1 MAADKSKQSYNWIGI
16 DVSKDS
22 LDLYDLSEQHY
33 ARYSN
38 SAQGVEAIADRL
50 LKQENIAVVCEASGG
65 YEWPM
70 ALALHEAGLRVSV
83 VNPRPVQDLAKGMG
97 KLAKTDA
104 LDAQMIATY
113 GQVTQPAET
122 VFASEAA
129 EELKSW
135 VTRRQ
140 QLVEMLSA
148 EKNRRKRLRG
158 PKRDDVD
165 ERIEW
170 LNGRIKQLDEKIEEL
185 SESRAEWAERKAIL
199 ESPKGI
205 GPVISSSLLVL
216 LPELGQLNRRKI
228 AALAGVAPFNRDSGQ
243 FRGQRRI
250 WGGRGA
256 VRSLLYLATLSA
268 LRSNRAIRA
277 YYQHLLSKGKR
288 KKVAIIACMRKFLIC
303 LNAMVKTKTLWD
315 DDKVTAQFRSS

>member
-1 MAADKSKQSYNWIGI
+1 
-16 DVSKDS
+16 
-22 LDLYDLSEQHY
+22 LTCLRE
-33 ARYSN
+33 AR
-38 SAQGVEAIADRL
+38 IADRL
-50 LKQENIAVVCEASGG
+50 LQQENVAVVCEASGG

-70 ALALHEAGLRVSV
+70 ALHLHQVGLRVSV
-83 VNPRPVQDLAKGMG
+83 VNPRPVRDLAKGMG

-104 LDAQMIATY
+104 IDARMTAIY
-113 GQVTQPAET
+113 GAVTQPAET

-129 EELKSW
+129 EELKAW

-148 EKNRRKRLRG
+148 EKNRRHQVRG

-165 ERIEW
+165 EHIEW
-170 LNGRIKQLDEKIEEL
+170 LEGRIKQIDEKIKQL
-185 SESRAEWAERKAIL
+185 SESRSEWVERKAIL

-205 GPVISSSLLVL
+205 GPVISSSFLVL
-216 LPELGQLNRRKI
+216 LPELGELNRRQI
-228 AALAGVAPFNRDSGQ
+228 AALVGVAPFNRDSGT
-243 FRGQRRI
+243 FRGKRKI
-250 WGGRGA
+250 WGGRAA

-268 LRSNRAIRA
+268 LRCNGAIRA
-277 YYQHLLSKGKR
+277 YYQHLLEKGKC

-315 DDKVTAQFRSS
+315 DDKVTAQFCSS